1 MTTKT
6 VTFLVV
12 EDDEIDVKVI
22 KRGFKTLK
30 LANPIRTAR
39 DGIEALDIL
48 RGTNGYVKVVA
59 PYLILLDIN
68 MPRMNG
74 PEFLQ
79 AVRADEELKSSII
92 FVLTTSAS
100 DQDRI
105 NAYNHNIAGYILKSN
120 VMDSFSSALEMLD
133 CFWKVVEF
141 PTE

>member
-1 MTTKT
+1 
-6 VTFLVV
+6 
-12 EDDEIDVKVI
+12 
-22 KRGFKTLK
+22 
-30 LANPIRTAR
+30 
-39 DGIEALDIL
+39 
-48 RGTNGYVKVVA
+48 
-59 PYLILLDIN
+59 

-74 PEFLQ
+74 LEFLQ

-133 CFWKVVEF
+133 CYWKVVEF
-141 PTE
+141 PTD